1 MQEDVQKNV
10 ISMIIIILLSIPL
23 LDGSTWFTNIT
34 IYDKAQNSIIYLAEN
49 YPSQYQTNVDL
60 YISQATTK
68 FLNPLLYFNIKAGT
82 ITDTFPDN
90 YPAYTGTINEILAA
104 TRSDDINLVEINGN
118 TFAYDTSQY
127 NIYVSYFNIGRTI
140 FVCLLLII
148 TTIFFSSDLEF
159 TAIAPLEDMMETV
172 RKIAINPLNAI
183 R

>member
-10 ISMIIIILLSIPL
+10 ISMIILILLSIPL
-23 LDGSTWFTNIT
+23 LDGSTWFTNVT
-34 IYDKAQNSIIYLAEN
+34 KYDKAQVSLIYFAQN
-49 YPSQYQTNVDL
+49 YPSQYQTNANL
-60 YISQATTK
+60 FIETATTT
-68 FLNPLLYFNIKAGT
+68 FLNPLLYFSINTGN

-90 YPAYTGTINEILAA
+90 YPAYIGTVNEILAE
-104 TRSDDINLVEINGN
+104 TRSDDINLVMSDGC
-118 TFAYDTSQY
+118 TFAYDITQY

-159 TAIAPLEDMMETV
+159 TAIAPLEEMMETV